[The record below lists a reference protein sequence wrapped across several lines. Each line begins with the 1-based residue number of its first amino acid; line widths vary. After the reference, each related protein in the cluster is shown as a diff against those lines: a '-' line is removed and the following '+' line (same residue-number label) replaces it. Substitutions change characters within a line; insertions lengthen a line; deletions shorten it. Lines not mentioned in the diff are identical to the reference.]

1 MAELVSVSP
10 KTPKTPESTSSTESV
25 EYQQCMSVY
34 VFSEVAGFGYKNVDG
49 IHLQTYCGG
58 PEGGYLMSVTGQLYT
73 VHRDWGVP
81 FTLTPIEGT
90 LVLITEGD
98 PDRIRLLKVG
108 EELLEDETEFEW
120 EEWHQEKWAKAKEN
134 YAEACL
140 EVEASESSTPTASE
154 PPTPKSPKP
163 PSSSDTKV
171 VRVTYV
177 IEDEFLVPKGLDLE
191 DKSQVKEWEV
201 RYNTLRITKADDT
214 ELKIESGG
222 LIDAF
227 SVDLKFPDT
236 TTIIPRI
243 DSFCYNPDNDEED
256 EDGEEREA
264 ESSEATSSTSPD
276 VTSSASPAVDI

>member
-1 MAELVSVSP
+1 
-10 KTPKTPESTSSTESV
+10 
-25 EYQQCMSVY
+25 MSVY
-34 VFSEVAGFGYKNVDG
+34 VFSEVAGFGYKYVDG

-81 FTLTPIEGT
+81 FTLTKIEGK
-90 LVLITEGD
+90 LVLNMEGD

-134 YAEACL
+134 YEEACL
-140 EVEASESSTPTASE
+140 EADAEPDTPASSS
-154 PPTPKSPKP
+154 PKTVVSVSPKP

-201 RYNTLRITKADDT
+201 RYNILRITKADDT
-214 ELKIESGG
+214 ELKIENGG
-222 LIDAF
+222 LMDAF
-227 SVDLKFPDT
+227 RFDLKFPDT
-236 TTIIPRI
+236 TTII
-243 DSFCYNPDNDEED
+243 DKNESVCYNSDNEEADEED
-256 EDGEEREA
+256 EEREA
-264 ESSEATSSTSPD
+264 ELSEATSPD